1 MNEFMRVM
9 KPQRTFMQAFN
20 AAEAEGMRR
29 MREQPRF
36 ERTFCSQCGR
46 EFGPG
51 DHGYSHCKNHRGA
64 KMSLVKLLRYKANST
79 TVRDLPH
86 VLRRAADAIEKLE
99 RENSWI
105 PADRI
110 KEFPE
115 LISNRMDLERGTL
128 KQMLVNVEEIP
139 LPMKAWYSES
149 LKKWNIEGCLGDWK
163 VTHFRLMP
171 KKP

>member
-1 MNEFMRVM
+1 
-9 KPQRTFMQAFN
+9 
-20 AAEAEGMRR
+20 
-29 MREQPRF
+29 
-36 ERTFCSQCGR
+36 
-46 EFGPG
+46 
-51 DHGYSHCKNHRGA
+51 
-64 KMSLVKLLRYKANST
+64 MSIVELLRDGAAST
-79 TVRDLPH
+79 TVRDLTQ
-86 VLRRAADAIEKLE
+86 LMKIAADAIEKLE

-110 KEFPE
+110 EEFPE

-139 LPMKAWYSES
+139 LPLKAWYSES